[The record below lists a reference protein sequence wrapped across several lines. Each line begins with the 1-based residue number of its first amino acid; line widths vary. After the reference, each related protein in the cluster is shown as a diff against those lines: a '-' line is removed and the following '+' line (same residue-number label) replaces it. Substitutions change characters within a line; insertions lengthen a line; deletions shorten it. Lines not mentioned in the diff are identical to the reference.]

1 MDRITERGHGRHRR
15 LAGLPLLGAALAAA
29 AGVGACGG
37 GGDSPAPPPHP
48 SQAELAWPSVAPRLR
63 PDMGDEETAV
73 AIAAWVAANAT
84 NQPAAEGAPVPPVH
98 GLCGRR
104 AGVFVQLA
112 RRAGLRAARLDF
124 SRFGSAAHSAAQ
136 VAYDGGW
143 HYFDVTYAG
152 YFQRDGR
159 ILSFAEIQADPAGA
173 LAGMVVLPGG
183 GLDRWSDGT
192 PVDNRQRMRQAYTP
206 ETIAAARL
214 RVPRTEPFGVPR
226 EEAPPPD

>member
-1 MDRITERGHGRHRR
+1 M
-15 LAGLPLLGAALAAA
+15 LAALVAF
-29 AGVGACGG
+29 GACRGG
-37 GGDSPAPPPHP
+37 ADAPAPPPRP
-48 SQAELAWPSVAPRLR
+48 SQAELAWPSVAPLLHAE
-63 PDMGDEETAV
+63 MGHEQKAI

-84 NQPAAEGAPVPPVH
+84 NQPSAGDAPVPPIR

-124 SRFGSAAHSAAQ
+124 LRFGSSGHSAAQ

-152 YFQRDGR
+152 YFQKEGR

-192 PVDNRQRMRQAYTP
+192 LVDNRQRMRRAYTP
-206 ETIAAARL
+206 DTVATAQL
-214 RVPRTEPFGVPR
+214 RVPRAEPFGVAR
-226 EEAPPPD
+226 EGTPKPD